1 MHELHVL
8 EEEGDAVAV
17 MKLTSGVSIK
27 KVDEWGPLVSG
38 NTGAYAEGEPGR
50 LGLLGRAKGKGEGGS
65 LLGE

>member
-1 MHELHVL
+1 
-8 EEEGDAVAV
+8 